1 MTVSTAVL
9 KTKDMLMTPAFQ
21 AHSLGAFRGCCHG
34 DAIAY
39 TATLEATGEHAVHA
53 LLGRL
58 REAGLCLPHE
68 AFSGDMNDQ
77 AAAGSRD
84 YYAVLDIKDTDGN
97 WLDNLAV
104 PTKSEFDQLREALS
118 LRIES
123 SDCDLG
129 CE

>member
-9 KTKDMLMTPAFQ
+9 KTKDMLMTPTFL

-34 DAIAY
+34 DAISY

-58 REAGLCLPHE
+58 READLCLPHE
-68 AFSGDMNDQ
+68 AFPGDMNDQ

-84 YYAVLDIKDTDGN
+84 YYAVLDIKEADGN
-97 WLDNLAV
+97 WFNNLAV